1 MDIQILTELE
11 YHILEQLK
19 NRRYEYP
26 LSREDLAGRLR
37 WRGLIGR
44 KDDRTMRSGIE
55 SLRKQGY
62 LICHRKGKDGGYY
75 LAKSKAEYEDFR
87 VREYKSRI
95 VSLAA
100 TLREMDK
107 SAEVQFGEA
116 IQLDLFRI

>member
-62 LICHRKGKDGGYY
+62 LICHRKGKDEGIIWQSQKLNMRISGFANTNRGSSAW
-75 LAKSKAEYEDFR
+75 LPHFARWIKALR
-87 VREYKSRI
+87 C
-95 VSLAA
+95 SLV
-100 TLREMDK
+100 K
-107 SAEVQFGEA
+107 QFN
-116 IQLDLFRI
+116 